1 MPVYRNNRKKGM
13 RSRTVKRACLMLG
26 LILLMPALGLAEE
39 QMMYR
44 DTSRVGVPFAKDP
57 VVVNFGN
64 RYLMYYSIP
73 PRKGQEGAGW
83 NIGIAESH
91 DLTNWDRVGELT
103 PEQECERKGLCAPG
117 ALVRKDTL
125 HLFYQTYGNG
135 RKDAICHAWSTDGKT
150 FHRDPSNPIF
160 QPTGLWHCGRAIDA
174 EVCYYKGRYLLYFA
188 TRDPEFE
195 RQILGVAEAPEGTD
209 FSRGQWTMACDESIL
224 KPELPWEQKCIE
236 GATVIR
242 RGRRLFMFYAGAYNN
257 APQQIGVAVS
267 RDGIHWERLSDK
279 PFLPNGRQGEWNE
292 SESGHPCIFKDKT
305 GRTHLFFQGNA
316 SKGQDWYISRIG
328 VKWKKGRPIPVLQG
342 EE

>member
-1 MPVYRNNRKKGM
+1 M

-26 LILLMPALGLAEE
+26 LMLLMPALGLAEE

-57 VVVNFGN
+57 VVVNFGH

-83 NIGIAESH
+83 NIGLAERH
-91 DLTNWDRVGELT
+91 DLTNWERIGELT

-117 ALVRKDTL
+117 ALVRKDTV

-195 RQILGVAEAPEGTD
+195 RQMLGVAEAPEGTD